1 MLPDPVTCFSA
12 AKYEQFQKFYLD
24 DAKANLVLVDW
35 CTSGRRERGEIWY
48 FNHYRS
54 TNHIM
59 LSGKPLFL
67 DSVLTC
73 LFQDHLLKGNALVF
87 TLCIIENVSMSM
99 LSMHDIKLTIMKK
112 FYRRKIKPVTINGV
126 CKSQNLPRR
135 HHGKINLKLL
145 HCDHLNL

>member
-24 DAKANLVLVDW
+24 DANANLVLVDW
-35 CTSGRRERGEIWY
+35 CTSGRRERGEIWS

-67 DSVLTC
+67 DSVITC
-73 LFQDHLLKGNALVF
+73 FF
-87 TLCIIENVSMSM
+87 
-99 LSMHDIKLTIMKK
+99 
-112 FYRRKIKPVTINGV
+112 
-126 CKSQNLPRR
+126 
-135 HHGKINLKLL
+135 
-145 HCDHLNL
+145 